1 MTEENKEQK
10 EEKKEEKKPEEY
22 LRMALEY
29 IDDKFKESNKKI
41 DKFFEDMKK
50 TSEKSG
56 KTLDDTEKSV
66 KKVPFG
72 KLLNHRLKKINKA
85 KDIADKV
92 SK

>member
-22 LRMALEY
+22 FRMALEY

-56 KTLDDTEKSV
+56 KTLDNTEKSI

-72 KLLNHRLKKINKA
+72 KLINRKLKKINKA

>member
-22 LRMALEY
+22 FRMALEY

-41 DKFFEDMKK
+41 DKFFDDMKK

-56 KTLDDTEKSV
+56 KTLDDTEKSI

-72 KLLNHRLKKINKA
+72 KLINRKLKKINKA